1 MTRGRPGWGTKT
13 TKKTKACIGIISN
26 MFFITIIN
34 VYFYRLTQ
42 LPNTNV
48 SWSSIINPLV
58 ALLKR
63 FVCGRGAMC
72 GVNNS
77 QMRRGNM
84 WACGC
89 KCVSVCVCEYVCG
102 RVLCVNVCG
111 A

>member
-1 MTRGRPGWGTKT
+1 M
-13 TKKTKACIGIISN
+13 ACIGIIFN
-26 MFFITIIN
+26 MFSFLLLLSM
-34 VYFYRLTQ
+34 YFYRLTQ

-77 QMRRGNM
+77 QMRRGKHVGVRVQVRELVCVRVCL
-84 WACGC
+84 WACAR
-89 KCVSVCVCEYVCG
+89 CECE
-102 RVLCVNVCG
+102 CG

>member
-1 MTRGRPGWGTKT
+1 M
-13 TKKTKACIGIISN
+13 
-26 MFFITIIN
+26 
-34 VYFYRLTQ
+34 YFYYRLTQ

-48 SWSSIINPLV
+48 SWSSVINPLV

-77 QMRRGNM
+77 QMRRGKHV
-84 WACGC
+84 G
-89 KCVSVCVCEYVCG
+89 VRVQVRVYVCEYVCG
-102 RVLCVNVCG
+102 RVLGVNVSVVHKVVKISCMK